1 MEVIPQDVG
10 AKILLRGEPRDPGQM
25 FEGQSVLDTLEGFL
39 NASAGVVAIAEICS
53 GIVAGIEERGQENMH
68 PSGGSHHTHESNL
81 GCFMGAAI
89 IDGIGGRGRCQ
100 GHHRFRVPGSPE
112 AGHLGKPVIID
123 AHAEL

>member
-1 MEVIPQDVG
+1 
-10 AKILLRGEPRDPGQM
+10 M

-68 PSGGSHHTHESNL
+68 PSGGCHLTHESNL
-81 GCFMGAAI
+81 GCFTGTALV
-89 IDGIGGRGRCQ
+89 DGIGGRGGCQ
-100 GHHRFRVPGSPE
+100 GHHCFRVPGSPE